1 MGLLNPPITNTAV
14 SGMPASMAGVAA
26 AVASTAR
33 QGGSTLGVA
42 LFGALAGSRGITGV
56 SAGFAGATHP
66 AWWVA
71 AGIGATLLA
80 VGFATT
86 TPWAKR
92 TAERAAEAIEDHAA
106 AASAGG
112 DASLTAH

>member
-1 MGLLNPPITNTAV
+1 TAV
-14 SGMPASMAGVAA
+14 SGMPPSMAGVAA

-42 LFGALAGSRGITGV
+42 VVGVLAGSSSIAGV
-56 SAGFAGATHP
+56 SSGFAAATHA

-71 AGIGATLLA
+71 VGIGVTLFV

-86 TPWAKR
+86 TPWARR
-92 TAERAAEAIEDHAA
+92 TAERAAEVIEEETTAPPPRT
-106 AASAGG
+106 
-112 DASLTAH
+112 DAPLVA